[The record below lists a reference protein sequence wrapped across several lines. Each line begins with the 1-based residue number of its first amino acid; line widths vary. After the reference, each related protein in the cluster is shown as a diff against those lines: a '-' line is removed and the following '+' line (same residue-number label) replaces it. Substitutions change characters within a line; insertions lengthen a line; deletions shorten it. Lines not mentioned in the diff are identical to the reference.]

1 MSSKHTNFRYN
12 VTLPPP
18 LTVWNASHMIKVL
31 CNPNP
36 YATTVM
42 LLCFTCAQYLTS
54 PSHTFYKVC
63 SNSLICSK
71 TLKVCNLILQ
81 CCKCPKVKYMCSYI
95 QNIIALWLQIYI
107 LLPSSSFGFS
117 VTWSWTLSSSLV
129 VCLPRWQ
136 SWRYHSKLRLEWVV
150 RPIWLW
156 PLSVNVM
163 KKCCHLN
170 FNLCMCLW
178 ASSDISLWI

>member
-1 MSSKHTNFRYN
+1 MGRRPILTNEMASGQSKTQCVHCDQSIGRSLQLASTVLAQFFTRMSSKHINYHYN

-36 YATTVM
+36 YATTMM

-54 PSHTFYKVC
+54 PSRMFYKVC
-63 SNSLICSK
+63 INSLICSK

-117 VTWSWTLSSSLV
+117 VT
-129 VCLPRWQ
+129 
-136 SWRYHSKLRLEWVV
+136 
-150 RPIWLW
+150 
-156 PLSVNVM
+156 
-163 KKCCHLN
+163 
-170 FNLCMCLW
+170 
-178 ASSDISLWI
+178 